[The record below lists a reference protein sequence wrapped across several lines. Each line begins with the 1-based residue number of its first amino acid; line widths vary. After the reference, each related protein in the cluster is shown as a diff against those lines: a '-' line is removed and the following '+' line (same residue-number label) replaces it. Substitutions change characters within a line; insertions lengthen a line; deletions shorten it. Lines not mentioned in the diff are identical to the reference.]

1 MVWKIP
7 TLCSIHECASFQSLS
22 STCLSL
28 KQSLPRLQAHCVCE
42 WKGRKRRRSC
52 LDLNICCVQCL
63 IMDEIRRELETL
75 KLNTAYE
82 IETLKQ
88 NQARILTSLKLE
100 QSAPTSQP
108 PSTPLTL
115 SPTPLKSSDVDP
127 PKKRRKTVSKK
138 YETDEQ
144 KMLLY
149 GGTKIHLQV
158 LSTNRKLS

>member
-1 MVWKIP
+1 
-7 TLCSIHECASFQSLS
+7 
-22 STCLSL
+22 
-28 KQSLPRLQAHCVCE
+28 
-42 WKGRKRRRSC
+42 
-52 LDLNICCVQCL
+52 
-63 IMDEIRRELETL
+63 MDEIRRELETL

-100 QSAPTSQP
+100 QSTPTSQP
-108 PSTPLTL
+108 PSTHLTV